1 MRPLQLTMQAFG
13 PYRDRTVLDFA
24 ELGAQNIFVI
34 TGTTGAGK
42 TTIFDA
48 MCYALYGKATGER
61 SEKGLRSDFVQDEDN
76 LITEVIFRFEVRG
89 NVYEI
94 RRQPAQRLPKQRGS
108 GYKEGEHEAT
118 LCCINDDPAQDLFAP
133 ISRLSEVEKKI
144 EEILGLSYDQFRKI
158 VMIPQGEFRRFLG
171 ASTTEKQEILQKLFG
186 TQMYEQVQTE
196 LQTQAKTLE
205 NTYKEL
211 QNYLH
216 SRLKQII
223 PGDNEQLAQLL
234 DTTALNSDNA
244 PHILNALE
252 QHNEATAQRITDTQT
267 QQKAYSKKVK
277 ELQDALELAGRI
289 QEKYKFLDKY
299 KAEQTRLAA
308 LAPQIQA
315 KETLLKQAIQAQPL
329 EPAALACNTQAEN
342 IARQEQNIQQEAESL
357 RKANDE
363 LQKLA
368 AQDSVA
374 ETIETLQTQIVDK
387 ETQRKNLLDQYKK
400 IRNYI
405 DLQKAI
411 TQEEALVA
419 KHGELV
425 KQQEDKLRN
434 MRRQQILHLGASLAA
449 SLEDGAPCPVCGS
462 IHHPNINHHTGSG
475 VADSMIEAAEHD
487 LSALRKTH
495 QDHIGLLS
503 SNEGQMK
510 LANDTLLETLPEQI
524 IAEAHDG
531 IIPNSVLAAYTKQIT
546 ADGTVIRQAIDEL
559 KAQQNTAM
567 ETLGWRTLPEDW
579 QTRLQAVR
587 QNYNEKN
594 LAYSAKQGAHNA
606 NVEQLEQAKQQFT
619 QQKQQW
625 QDAWQ
630 QYFDTEETYR
640 TARNAISR
648 IPALQQ
654 ECSAYHEN
662 VSNNDR
668 DMAQCQKDLA
678 ELNAQQP
685 VDQAELNTQLKQL
698 TDASTNLVRL
708 EERLQHELAQNTQIA
723 AEAADMLDSIAGIA
737 SQHTMVKRLSELSR
751 GNNDWK
757 MSFETYVLV
766 TYFLQVLEMANQR
779 LLKMTGGRYYFLRHT
794 EAGDK
799 RKAAGLDLD
808 IMDNYTG
815 RARAVS
821 SLSGGEG
828 FKASLA
834 LALGL
839 SDTVQHTAGGMEL
852 NTILIDE
859 GFGTL
864 DSESLESTIA
874 CLVELQQHGRLVGV
888 ISHVA
893 ELKEQIPAWLTV
905 TATDHGS
912 TARFVIKQ

>member
-34 TGTTGAGK
+34 TGPTGAGK

-61 SEKGLRSDFVQDEDN
+61 SEKGLRSDFVQDEDK

-186 TQMYEQVQTE
+186 TEVYEQVQNE
-196 LQTQAKTLE
+196 LAGRARTME

-211 QNYLH
+211 TGYLH
-216 SRLKQII
+216 TRLKQIVA
-223 PGDNEQLAQLL
+223 GDDTELGQLL
-234 DTTALNSDNA
+234 SQTALNSDNA
-244 PHILNALE
+244 PQILTALDA
-252 QHNEATAQRITDTQT
+252 HNRATVQRIAAAKEQAA
-267 QQKAYSKKVK
+267 AYSAQQQQ
-277 ELQDALELAGRI
+277 LQQTLEEAGRI
-289 QEKYKFLDKY
+289 QEKYNQLQKLKT
-299 KAEQTRLAA
+299 EQQALAQK
-308 LAPQIQA
+308 APQIQA
-315 KETLLKQAIQAQPL
+315 KEAKLKQAIQAQPL
-329 EPAALACNTQAEN
+329 ETAAQAVQAQLSTVAQLE
-342 IARQEQNIQQEAESL
+342 RDIQQDSTVLDKQAQQLERLAG
-357 RKANDE
+357 KA
-363 LQKLA
+363 A
-368 AQDSVA
+368 AA
-374 ETIETLQTQIVDK
+374 ETVAQLQTQIAEK
-387 ETQRKNLLDQYKK
+387 QTQRDTLLKQYNDIKTY
-400 IRNYI
+400 IRLYNSI
-405 DLQKAI
+405 IQTEKQAQQQEQLVN
-411 TQEEALVA
+411 TQEEAL
-419 KHGELV
+419 
-425 KQQEDKLRN
+425 QQL
-434 MRRQQILHLGASLAA
+434 RRQQILHLGASLAA
-449 SLEDGAPCPVCGS
+449 NLEEGQPCPVCGS
-462 IHHPNINHHTGSG
+462 VHHPAPNHHTGNG
-475 VADSMIEAAEHD
+475 VADSTIAAAEAE
-487 LSALRKTH
+487 LQQLRTVH
-495 QDHIGLLS
+495 QQTAAQQA
-503 SNEGQMK
+503 NYRGQLQQAESTLK
-510 LANDTLLETLPEQI
+510 ESVPNLPLVPDTLTAYTQEITDAGTAIRRELDTITAQQQTAMAQLGWTKLPDDWQAQLEQI
-524 IAEAHDG
+524 
-531 IIPNSVLAAYTKQIT
+531 
-546 ADGTVIRQAIDEL
+546 
-559 KAQQNTAM
+559 QQQHN
-567 ETLGWRTLPEDW
+567 
-579 QTRLQAVR
+579 RLQLDYVAG
-587 QNYNEKN
+587 Q
-594 LAYSAKQGAHNA
+594 SAKQVRQTQLAQA
-606 NVEQLEQAKQQFT
+606 KEQQLQLEQE
-619 QQKQQW
+619 W
-625 QDAWQ
+625 RSAWQ
-630 QYFDTEETYR
+630 QQFATEEMYR
-640 TARNAISR
+640 TARAAIGS

-654 ECSAYHEN
+654 ECSAYREQLA
-662 VSNNDR
+662 NNTEAIAR
-668 DMAQCQKDLA
+668 YEAELA
-678 ELNAQQP
+678 KQEPIDQAALNAQL
-685 VDQAELNTQLKQL
+685 QAL
-698 TDASTNLVRL
+698 TEAIAAAVRL

-737 SQHTMVKRLSELSR
+737 AQHTMVKRLSELSR

>member
-34 TGTTGAGK
+34 TGPTGAGK

-76 LITEVIFRFEVRG
+76 LITEVIFRFEGRG

-186 TQMYEQVQTE
+186 TEVYEQVQNE
-196 LQTQAKTLE
+196 LAGRARTME

-211 QNYLH
+211 TGYLH
-216 SRLKQII
+216 TRLKQII
-223 PGDNEQLAQLL
+223 AGDDTALGQLL
-234 DTTALNSDNA
+234 SQTALNSDNA
-244 PHILNALE
+244 PQILTALDA
-252 QHNEATAQRITDTQT
+252 HNQTTVQRIAAAKEQAA
-267 QQKAYSKKVK
+267 AYSAQQQQ
-277 ELQDALELAGRI
+277 LQQTLEEAGRI
-289 QEKYKFLDKY
+289 QEKYNQLKKLKT
-299 KAEQTRLAA
+299 EQQA
-308 LAPQIQA
+308 LAQKTPQIQA
-315 KETLLKQAIQAQPL
+315 KEAKLKQAIQAQPL
-329 EPAALACNTQAEN
+329 ETAAQAVQAQLSTVAQLE
-342 IARQEQNIQQEAESL
+342 RDIQQDSTVLDKQAQQLERLAG
-357 RKANDE
+357 KA
-363 LQKLA
+363 A
-368 AQDSVA
+368 AA
-374 ETIETLQTQIVDK
+374 ETVAQLQTQITEK
-387 ETQRKNLLDQYKK
+387 QTQRDTLLKQYNDIKTY
-400 IRNYI
+400 IRLYNSI
-405 DLQKAI
+405 IQTEKQAKQQELLVN
-411 TQEEALVA
+411 TQEEAL
-419 KHGELV
+419 
-425 KQQEDKLRN
+425 QQL
-434 MRRQQILHLGASLAA
+434 RRQQILHLGASLAA
-449 SLEDGAPCPVCGS
+449 NLEEGQPCPVCGS
-462 IHHPNINHHTGSG
+462 VHHPAPNHHTGNG
-475 VADSMIEAAEHD
+475 VADSTIAAAEAE
-487 LSALRKTH
+487 LQQQRTAH
-495 QDHIGLLS
+495 Q
-503 SNEGQMK
+503 QTAAQ
-510 LANDTLLETLPEQI
+510 LANYRGQLQQAESTLKESVPNLPLVPDTLTAYTREITDAGTAIRRELDTITAQQQTAMAQLGWTKLPDDWQAQLEQI
-524 IAEAHDG
+524 
-531 IIPNSVLAAYTKQIT
+531 
-546 ADGTVIRQAIDEL
+546 
-559 KAQQNTAM
+559 QQQHN
-567 ETLGWRTLPEDW
+567 
-579 QTRLQAVR
+579 RLQLDYVAG
-587 QNYNEKN
+587 Q
-594 LAYSAKQGAHNA
+594 SAKQVRQTQLAQA
-606 NVEQLEQAKQQFT
+606 KEQQKQLEQE
-619 QQKQQW
+619 W
-625 QDAWQ
+625 RSAWQ
-630 QYFDTEETYR
+630 QQFATEEMYR
-640 TARNAISR
+640 TARAAIGS

-654 ECSAYHEN
+654 ECSAYREQLA
-662 VSNNDR
+662 NNTEAIAR
-668 DMAQCQKDLA
+668 YEAELA
-678 ELNAQQP
+678 KQEPIDQAALNAQ
-685 VDQAELNTQLKQL
+685 LKAL
-698 TDASTNLVRL
+698 TEAIAAAVRL

-737 SQHTMVKRLSELSR
+737 AQHTMVKRLSELSR

>member
-34 TGTTGAGK
+34 TGPTGAGK

-186 TQMYEQVQTE
+186 TEVYEQVQNE
-196 LQTQAKTLE
+196 LAGRARTME

-211 QNYLH
+211 TGYLH
-216 SRLKQII
+216 TRLKQIVA
-223 PGDNEQLAQLL
+223 GDDIALGQLL
-234 DTTALNSDNA
+234 SQTALNSDNA
-244 PHILNALE
+244 PQILTALDA
-252 QHNEATAQRITDTQT
+252 HNQATVQRIAAAKEQAA
-267 QQKAYSKKVK
+267 AYSAQQQL
-277 ELQDALELAGRI
+277 LQQTLEEAGRI
-289 QEKYKFLDKY
+289 QEKYNQLKKLKT
-299 KAEQTRLAA
+299 EQQALAQK
-308 LAPQIQA
+308 APQIQA
-315 KETLLKQAIQAQPL
+315 KEAKLKQAIQAQPL
-329 EPAALACNTQAEN
+329 ETAAQAVQAQLGTVAQLE
-342 IARQEQNIQQEAESL
+342 RDIQQDSAVLDKQAQQLERLAG
-357 RKANDE
+357 KA
-363 LQKLA
+363 A
-368 AQDSVA
+368 AA
-374 ETIETLQTQIVDK
+374 ETVAQLQTQITEK
-387 ETQRKNLLDQYKK
+387 QTQRDTLLKQYNDIK
-400 IRNYI
+400 NYI
-405 DLQKAI
+405 KLYNSIIQTEKQAQQQEQLVN
-411 TQEEALVA
+411 TQEEAL
-419 KHGELV
+419 HQL
-425 KQQEDKLRN
+425 
-434 MRRQQILHLGASLAA
+434 RRQQILHLGASLAA
-449 SLEDGAPCPVCGS
+449 NLEEGQPCPVCGS
-462 IHHPNINHHTGSG
+462 VHHPAPNHHTGNG
-475 VADSMIEAAEHD
+475 VADSTIAAAEAE
-487 LSALRKTH
+487 LQQLRTAH
-495 QDHIGLLS
+495 Q
-503 SNEGQMK
+503 QTATQ
-510 LANDTLLETLPEQI
+510 LANYRGQLQQAESTLKESVPNLPLVPDTLT
-524 IAEAHDG
+524 
-531 IIPNSVLAAYTKQIT
+531 AYTKEITDAGTAIRRELDTIT
-546 ADGTVIRQAIDEL
+546 A
-559 KAQQNTAM
+559 QQQTAM
-567 ETLGWRTLPEDW
+567 AQLGWTKLPDDW
-579 QTRLQAVR
+579 QVQLEQIQQQHNRLQLDYVAG
-587 QNYNEKN
+587 Q
-594 LAYSAKQGAHNA
+594 SAKQVRETQLAQA
-606 NVEQLEQAKQQFT
+606 KEQQLQLEQE
-619 QQKQQW
+619 W
-625 QDAWQ
+625 RSAWQ
-630 QYFDTEETYR
+630 QQFATEEMYR
-640 TARNAISR
+640 TARAAIGS

-654 ECSAYHEN
+654 ECSAYREQLA
-662 VSNNDR
+662 NNTEAIAR
-668 DMAQCQKDLA
+668 YEAELA
-678 ELNAQQP
+678 KQEPIDQAALNAQ
-685 VDQAELNTQLKQL
+685 LKAL
-698 TDASTNLVRL
+698 TEAIAAAVRL

-737 SQHTMVKRLSELSR
+737 AQHTMVKRLSELSR

>member
-34 TGTTGAGK
+34 TGPTGAGK

-48 MCYALYGKATGER
+48 MCYALYGNATGER

-89 NVYEI
+89 QIYEI
-94 RRQPAQRLPKQRGS
+94 RRQPAQKLPKQRGS

-186 TQMYEQVQTE
+186 TEVYEQVQNE
-196 LQTQAKTLE
+196 LAGRARTME

-211 QNYLH
+211 TGYLH
-216 SRLKQII
+216 TRLKQIVA
-223 PGDNEQLAQLL
+223 GDDTALGQLL
-234 DTTALNSDNA
+234 SQTALNSDNA
-244 PHILNALE
+244 PQILTALDA
-252 QHNEATAQRITDTQT
+252 HNQTTVQRIAAAKEQAA
-267 QQKAYSKKVK
+267 AYSAQQQQ
-277 ELQDALELAGRI
+277 LQQTLEEAGRI
-289 QEKYKFLDKY
+289 QEKYNQLQKLKT
-299 KAEQTRLAA
+299 EQQALAQK
-308 LAPQIQA
+308 APQIQA
-315 KETLLKQAIQAQPL
+315 KEAKLKQAIQAQPL
-329 EPAALACNTQAEN
+329 ETAAQAVQAQLSTVAQLE
-342 IARQEQNIQQEAESL
+342 RDIQQDSAVL
-357 RKANDE
+357 DKQAQQ
-363 LQKLA
+363 LTKLA
-368 AQDSVA
+368 GKAAAA
-374 ETIETLQTQIVDK
+374 ETVAQLQTQITEK
-387 ETQRKNLLDQYKK
+387 QTQRDTLLKQYNDIKTY
-400 IRNYI
+400 IRLYNSI
-405 DLQKAI
+405 IQTEKQAQQQEQLVN
-411 TQEEALVA
+411 TQEEAL
-419 KHGELV
+419 
-425 KQQEDKLRN
+425 QQL
-434 MRRQQILHLGASLAA
+434 RRQQILHLGASLAA
-449 SLEDGAPCPVCGS
+449 NLEEGQPCPVCGS
-462 IHHPNINHHTGSG
+462 VHHPAPNHHTGNG
-475 VADSMIEAAEHD
+475 VADSTIVAAEAE
-487 LSALRKTH
+487 LQQQRTAH
-495 QDHIGLLS
+495 Q
-503 SNEGQMK
+503 QTAAQ
-510 LANDTLLETLPEQI
+510 LANYRGQLQQAESTLKESIPNLSLVPDTLT
-524 IAEAHDG
+524 
-531 IIPNSVLAAYTKQIT
+531 AYTKEITDAGTAIRRELDTIT
-546 ADGTVIRQAIDEL
+546 AQQQTAMAQLGWTKLPDDWQAQLEQIQQQHSRLQLDYVAGQSAKQVRQTQLAQA
-559 KAQQNTAM
+559 KAQQ
-567 ETLGWRTLPEDW
+567 L
-579 QTRLQAVR
+579 
-587 QNYNEKN
+587 
-594 LAYSAKQGAHNA
+594 
-606 NVEQLEQAKQQFT
+606 QLEQE
-619 QQKQQW
+619 W
-625 QDAWQ
+625 RSAWQ
-630 QYFDTEETYR
+630 QQFATEEMYR
-640 TARNAISR
+640 TARAAIGS

-654 ECSAYHEN
+654 ECSAYREQLA
-662 VSNNDR
+662 NNTEAIAR
-668 DMAQCQKDLA
+668 YEAELA
-678 ELNAQQP
+678 KQEPIDQAALNAQL
-685 VDQAELNTQLKQL
+685 QAL
-698 TDASTNLVRL
+698 TEAIADAVRL

-737 SQHTMVKRLSELSR
+737 AQHTMVKRLSELSR

-912 TARFVIKQ
+912 TARFIIKQ